1 MANANSQHCACTIY
15 FAFQVDMDVC
25 FETAEKASGC
35 VWGSFFYKETEQKQH
50 NVALLLV
57 NDIKNNPMY
66 PC

>member
-1 MANANSQHCACTIY
+1 MY

-35 VWGSFFYKETEQKQH
+35 VWGSFFFKETEQKQH

-57 NDIKNNPMY
+57 NDIKNNPIY